1 MRDDTSESGLLAR
14 AIRSK
19 AVREGRGARREDV
32 QDVRRHWRGEGV
44 VGGGRAGCGRREAGV
59 TDDADGVDP
68 EPERHIIVNDLLV
81 GPDLDSG
88 DLVHVGPDEIEEHVG
103 EKG

>member
-1 MRDDTSESGLLAR
+1 MRTFKTFADTGEAR
-14 AIRSK
+14 GWW
-19 AVREGRGARREDV
+19 VVGERG
-32 QDVRRHWRGEGV
+32 
-44 VGGGRAGCGRREAGV
+44 VGGGRREEGV